1 MYICCIYVIHI
12 YKHKNQITS
21 KSQTKLQERECDCPR
36 KKLEAGEQVPDQ
48 EQRLPHQ
55 VDVAEPKIGQKPLVE
70 SALPLGKRMSNHNE
84 SPNKPS
90 YKVETINPS
99 FLSTHMRGLKAR
111 SFTYCTIVA

>member
-1 MYICCIYVIHI
+1 M
-12 YKHKNQITS
+12 
-21 KSQTKLQERECDCPR
+21 QERECDCPR

-48 EQRLPHQ
+48 EQRLRHQ
-55 VDVAEPKIGQKPLVE
+55 AAVAEPEIGQKPLVVTSSWE
-70 SALPLGKRMSNHNE
+70 SALPLGKRKSNHNE

-111 SFTYCTIVA
+111 SFTYYTISA